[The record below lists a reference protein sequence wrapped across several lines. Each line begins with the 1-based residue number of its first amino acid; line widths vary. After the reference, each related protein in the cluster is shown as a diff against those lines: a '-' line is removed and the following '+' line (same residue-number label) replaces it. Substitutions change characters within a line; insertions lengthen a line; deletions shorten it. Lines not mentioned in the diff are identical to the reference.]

1 MAAPVT
7 QSKAIT
13 REIFT
18 APGTTC
24 CTDLPVLLLASTC
37 ALGGVTTTVVDIP
50 TRGVNQRFL
59 YVHPDA
65 PKANIVDLFGGTG
78 SLGIQDDGSFSNPAA
93 YCNPVARNL
102 QAFAD
107 HGYAI
112 ALVDATSD
120 GRVRNYPDVLEVI
133 NYLHAHDN
141 VPTWV
146 IGGDLSTK
154 GAANIVGQLPVSY
167 PAGVVFHA
175 PDTVD
180 ASILALVKRP
190 SLVVWHG
197 LDTAQFGA
205 ALYAGLTAAPTKEQ
219 IILSGGS
226 NAGCGYHRFNG
237 ADAEFAAGIAGF
249 IDRINPT
256 LVGIASY
263 QGLFYNAPAESES
276 GWGINFAHQGDT
288 LFASWFTYDAAGRGS
303 WFVVTANKT
312 APGTYGG
319 KLYTTRGPAFNALP
333 WDPSIVV
340 ATEAGTAT
348 FAFTDADNGTFNYV
362 IGAVNQTKKLVRQTF
377 GPRPTCSFGTV
388 ADLTTATNFQDLWW
402 KKPASSES
410 GWGIN
415 LTHQG
420 DTIFASWF
428 TYDLDGTPL
437 WLVVTAPKTNP
448 SVYSGD
454 LYQTSGPRF
463 DAFDRSKVVTAK
475 VGAATFTF
483 ADGNNATFDYTV
495 QLAGMAAPVMQS
507 KAITREVFTAPGT
520 TCK

>member
-1 MAAPVT
+1 MSSQRAAL
-7 QSKAIT
+7 
-13 REIFT
+13 
-18 APGTTC
+18 
-24 CTDLPVLLLASTC
+24 LPVLLLASTC

-167 PAGVVFHA
+167 PAGVIFHA

-288 LFASWFTYDAAGRGS
+288 LFASWFTYDTAGRGS

-312 APGTYGG
+312 APDTYGG

-333 WDPSIVV
+333 WDPSTVV

-348 FAFTDADNGTFNYV
+348 FVFTDANNGTFTYV
-362 IGAVNQTKKLVRQTF
+362 IGGSIRPRRSFARRSARFRPARSARSPIWRQPRTFRISGGRNRELRVRLGHQPARTRATRSSRRGSPTISMARRCGSSSRRRRRIPTCTRAIF
-377 GPRPTCSFGTV
+377 IGLRGRDSTRSTAARSLRRKSEPRRSRSRTATTRPSTTRSSLPGWPRP
-388 ADLTTATNFQDLWW
+388 
-402 KKPASSES
+402 
-410 GWGIN
+410 
-415 LTHQG
+415 
-420 DTIFASWF
+420 
-428 TYDLDGTPL
+428 
-437 WLVVTAPKTNP
+437 
-448 SVYSGD
+448 
-454 LYQTSGPRF
+454 
-463 DAFDRSKVVTAK
+463 
-475 VGAATFTF
+475 
-483 ADGNNATFDYTV
+483 
-495 QLAGMAAPVMQS
+495 
-507 KAITREVFTAPGT
+507 
-520 TCK
+520 